1 MTMKRVMMVFV
12 LVMVAV
18 VGTAQQPVRRAA
30 QPTAHPATQQPVA
43 AQPATGQPGNPAIPQ
58 ATPPSI
64 PGQYDGVASCA
75 NSGCHG
81 STQPLNAA
89 RVLQNEYYTWLASDR
104 HAHAYNVL
112 FSDRS
117 ARVARNMRLKGKAY
131 QETVCLDCHTT
142 NVPARVVSGKVDPED
157 GVQCEAC
164 HGPASGWR
172 AEHTMAGWT
181 HEQSVARGMTDL
193 RSIPIR
199 ASGCLSCH
207 LGNDKKEVDHELIA
221 SGHPILAFEL
231 DNYTET
237 MPPHW
242 RRNHDAATPD
252 THGARAF
259 AVGQAA
265 AFSQSLDNLARH
277 AKGDKWP
284 EFSDMSCINCHHSL
298 EGSGWRQ
305 ERGWPGRAGLPAW
318 SPQHWAVLRLLV
330 GRANSSARAQLDS
343 DVQSIASRVGRM
355 NDTNGIAQA
364 AADARRIVDNV
375 TPQIAALSWRDDDV
389 RSLMR
394 TIAGDTDFILTSDVH
409 SAEQTALA
417 LQSLSSALTRSNP
430 RLLKSPMTEA
440 IDALFAEIQSRE
452 RYEPARFV
460 QKLQALRAAL

>member
-1 MTMKRVMMVFV
+1 MTMKRMKRVMFLFV
-12 LVMVAV
+12 LMTAIAAI
-18 VGTAQQPVRRAA
+18 AQQPGN
-30 QPTAHPATQQPVA
+30 PATQQPPA
-43 AQPATGQPGNPAIPQ
+43 AQPPVV
-58 ATPPSI
+58 TPPSV
-64 PGQYDGVASCA
+64 PNHYDGVASCA

-81 STQPLNAA
+81 STQPLNATHI
-89 RVLQNEYYTWLASDR
+89 LQNEYYTWLSTDR
-104 HAHAYNVL
+104 HAQAYNVL
-112 FSDRS
+112 FNDRS

-131 QETVCLDCHTT
+131 QEAVCLDCHTT
-142 NVPARVVSGKVDPED
+142 NVPAHLVSGKVDVED

-172 AEHTMAGWT
+172 AEHTQAGWT

-193 RSIPIR
+193 RNLPVR

-231 DNYTET
+231 DNYTE
-237 MPPHW
+237 MNPHW
-242 RRNHDAATPD
+242 RRGKDSAIAE

-277 AKGDKWP
+277 ARGEEWP

-298 EGSGWRQ
+298 ETSGWRQ
-305 ERGWPGRAGLPAW
+305 ERGWPGRAGLPSW

-330 GRANSSARAQLDS
+330 GRANPSARAKLDN
-343 DVQSIASRVGRM
+343 DVQILAVRVSRM
-355 NDTNGIAQA
+355 NDANGVLQA
-364 AADARRIVDNV
+364 ANEARRTIDGV
-375 TPQIAALSWRDDDV
+375 TPQIAALSWKDDDV
-389 RSLMR
+389 RAMMR
-394 TIAGDTDFILTSDVH
+394 TIASDTDFLLNSDVH

-417 LQSLSSALTRSNP
+417 LQSLASALTRNNP

-440 IDALFAEIQSRE
+440 IDALFEEVKNRE
-452 RYEPARFV
+452 RYEPSRFV
-460 QKLQALRAAL
+460 QKLAALRAVL

>member
-1 MTMKRVMMVFV
+1 MLPESIAVF
-12 LVMVAV
+12 
-18 VGTAQQPVRRAA
+18 
-30 QPTAHPATQQPVA
+30 
-43 AQPATGQPGNPAIPQ
+43 PGNVQ
-58 ATPPSI
+58 
-64 PGQYDGVASCA
+64 G
-75 NSGCHG
+75 
-81 STQPLNAA
+81 L
-89 RVLQNEYYTWLASDR
+89 LLE
-104 HAHAYNVL
+104 
-112 FSDRS
+112 FDRS
-117 ARVARNMRLKGKAY
+117 ARVAHNMRLKGKAY
-131 QETVCLDCHTT
+131 TETVCLDCHTT
-142 NVPARVVSGKVDPED
+142 NVPSRVVSGKVDRED

-193 RSIPIR
+193 RSLPTR

-237 MPPHW
+237 MPAHW
-242 RRNHDAATPD
+242 RRDKDSATRD

-265 AFSQSLDNLARH
+265 AFSQSLDNLAHH
-277 AKGDKWP
+277 ARGQEWP
-284 EFSDMSCINCHHSL
+284 EFSDMSCVNCHHSL

-330 GRANSSARAQLDS
+330 GRASSSARAQLDT
-343 DVQSIASRVGRM
+343 DVQTIASRVSRM
-355 NDTNGIAQA
+355 NDTSGVAQA
-364 AADARRIVDNV
+364 ASDARKIIDGV

-389 RSLMR
+389 RTLMR
-394 TIAGDTDFILTSDVH
+394 TITNETDFILTSDVY

-417 LQSLSSALTRSNP
+417 LQSLASALTRNNP

-440 IDALFAEIQSRE
+440 IDALFEEVKNRE
-452 RYEPARFV
+452 RYEPARLV
-460 QKLQALRAAL
+460 QKLAALRATL

>member
-1 MTMKRVMMVFV
+1 MKRLITISMLMI
-12 LVMVAV
+12 AV
-18 VGTAQQPVRRAA
+18 VATAQQPPTPAA
-30 QPTAHPATQQPVA
+30 QQTAAV
-43 AQPATGQPGNPAIPQ
+43 
-58 ATPPSI
+58 
-64 PGQYDGVASCA
+64 PGQYVGVASCA

-81 STQPLNAA
+81 STQPLNST
-89 RVLQNEYYTWLASDR
+89 RILQNEYYTWLSSDR
-104 HAHAYNVL
+104 HAQAYNVL

-142 NVPARVVSGKVDPED
+142 NVPARLVSGKVDPED

-172 AEHTMAGWT
+172 AEHTQAGWT

-242 RRNHDAATPD
+242 RRSKDTVAD

-277 AKGDKWP
+277 ARGDKWP

-298 EGSGWRQ
+298 ETSGWRQ
-305 ERGWPGRAGLPAW
+305 ERGWPGRAGLPSW
-318 SPQHWAVLRLLV
+318 SPQHWAVMRLLV
-330 GRANSSARAQLDS
+330 GRANPSARAQLDN
-343 DVQSIASRVGRM
+343 DVQLIASRVSRM
-355 NDTNGIAQA
+355 NDTAGVVQA
-364 AADARRIVDNV
+364 SADAKRIIDGV
-375 TPQIAALSWRDDDV
+375 TPQIAALSWRDEDV

-409 SAEQTALA
+409 SAEQSALA
-417 LQSLSSALTRSNP
+417 LQSLASALTRNNP

-440 IDALFAEIQSRE
+440 IDALFAEIQNRE
-452 RYEPARFV
+452 RYEPSRFV
-460 QKLQALRAAL
+460 QRLGALRAAL

>member
-1 MTMKRVMMVFV
+1 MKRTITILMLMA
-12 LVMVAV
+12 AV
-18 VGTAQQPVRRAA
+18 VATAQQP
-30 QPTAHPATQQPVA
+30 PS
-43 AQPATGQPGNPAIPQ
+43 ATGQPGNPA
-58 ATPPSI
+58 TPAST
-64 PGQYDGVASCA
+64 PGHYEGVASCA

-81 STQPLNAA
+81 STQPLNTT
-89 RVLQNEYYTWLASDR
+89 RILQNEYYTWLSTDR
-104 HAHAYNVL
+104 HAQAYNIL
-112 FSDRS
+112 FNDRS

-131 QETVCLDCHTT
+131 QEPVCLDCHTT
-142 NVPARVVSGKVDPED
+142 NVPTRLVAGKVDPED

-172 AEHTMAGWT
+172 AEHTQAGWT

-193 RSIPIR
+193 RNIPTR
-199 ASGCLSCH
+199 ASNCLSCH
-207 LGNDKKEVDHELIA
+207 LGNNSKEVDHELIA

-242 RRNHDAATPD
+242 RRGKDAQTAD

-259 AVGQAA
+259 AVGQSA

-277 AKGDKWP
+277 ARGDKWP

-298 EGSGWRQ
+298 ETSGWRQ
-305 ERGWPGRAGLPAW
+305 DRGWPGRAGLPSW

-330 GRANSSARAQLDS
+330 GRANPSARAQLDS
-343 DVQSIASRVGRM
+343 DVQSIAARVARM
-355 NDTNGIAQA
+355 NDTNGVAQA
-364 AADARRIVDNV
+364 ATDAKRIIDGV

-394 TIAGDTDFILTSDVH
+394 TIAGDTDFLLTSDVH

-417 LQSLSSALTRSNP
+417 LQSLASALTRSNP

-440 IDALFAEIQSRE
+440 IDALFEEIKNRE
-452 RYEPARFV
+452 RYEPSRFV
-460 QKLQALRAAL
+460 QKLTALRSTL

>member
-1 MTMKRVMMVFV
+1 MTMKRMMILFV
-12 LVMVAV
+12 LMLAAV
-18 VGTAQQPVRRAA
+18 SSAQ
-30 QPTAHPATQQPVA
+30 
-43 AQPATGQPGNPAIPQ
+43 QPGNPATPQ
-58 ATPPSI
+58 PQTPAPVQPPSV
-64 PGQYDGVASCA
+64 PDHYDGVASCA

-81 STQPLNAA
+81 STQPLDASH
-89 RVLQNEYYTWLASDR
+89 VLQNEYYTWLSKDR
-104 HAHAYNVL
+104 HAQAYNVL

-131 QETVCLDCHTT
+131 QEAVCLDCHTT
-142 NVPARVVSGKVDPED
+142 NVPARLVSGKVDVED

-172 AEHTMAGWT
+172 AEHTQAGWT

-193 RSIPIR
+193 RNLPVR

-242 RRNHDAATPD
+242 RRGRDSVAAD

-277 AKGDKWP
+277 ARGEKWP

-298 EGSGWRQ
+298 ETSGWRQ
-305 ERGWPGRAGLPAW
+305 ERGWPGRAGLPSW

-330 GRANSSARAQLDS
+330 GRANPSARAKLDN
-343 DVQSIASRVGRM
+343 DVEIVAVRVARM
-355 NDTNGIAQA
+355 NDSNGVLQA
-364 AADARRIVDNV
+364 ANEARRTIDNV
-375 TPQIAALSWRDDDV
+375 IPQIAALSWRDDDV
-389 RSLMR
+389 RSMMR
-394 TIAGDTDFILTSDVH
+394 TIASDTDFLLTADVH

-417 LQSLSSALTRSNP
+417 LQSLASALTRSNP

-440 IDALFAEIQSRE
+440 IDALFEEVKSRE
-452 RYEPARFV
+452 RYEPSRFV
-460 QKLQALRAAL
+460 QKLAALKATL